1 MSPIPMGRFAISTTT
16 GPLKGCLVAAASI
29 SSSISNSSHA
39 CCRRS
44 SRCCLARRCGAWLP
58 LSNSGPRNS
67 TAARV
72 FGTPVKRWFKLMLNA
87 VQPAERGNLEHS
99 PAVQQ
104 ALSAKREQKMLRYA
118 IAAASVLAIISGS
131 ALAEDGSVTIEKTPY
146 GKSITKHYI
155 NHHGKLGTKK
165 RVIHDG
171 MYGSSVTK
179 SRTVTDPAAGESV
192 TTRTTIDR

>member
-1 MSPIPMGRFAISTTT
+1 
-16 GPLKGCLVAAASI
+16 
-29 SSSISNSSHA
+29 
-39 CCRRS
+39 
-44 SRCCLARRCGAWLP
+44 
-58 LSNSGPRNS
+58 
-67 TAARV
+67 
-72 FGTPVKRWFKLMLNA
+72 
-87 VQPAERGNLEHS
+87 
-99 PAVQQ
+99 
-104 ALSAKREQKMLRYA
+104 MLRYA

-155 NHHGKLGTKK
+155 NHHGKLVTKK